1 MNENITFQTITQPSR
16 YEESKE
22 NTKSAETSY
31 KKIPEIKKK
40 IHLSEGKSDKTERKK
55 KH

>member
-31 KKIPEIKKK
+31 KKIPEIKK
-40 IHLSEGKSDKTERKK
+40 IHLSEDKSDKTERKK